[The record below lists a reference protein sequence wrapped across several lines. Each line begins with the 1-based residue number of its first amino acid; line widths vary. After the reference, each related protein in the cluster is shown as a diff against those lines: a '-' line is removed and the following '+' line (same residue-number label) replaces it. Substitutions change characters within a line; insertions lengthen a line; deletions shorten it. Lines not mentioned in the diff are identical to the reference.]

1 MKHKTVKPQE
11 KQIDNKPNPEDT
23 TNENEEEQI
32 PDHIILINPET
43 GERILPIWQR
53 QLMELPEENKKKLK
67 EEIEKLNEELELR
80 WKYFGNE
87 GKTIN

>member
-1 MKHKTVKPQE
+1 MKHKTVKPEE
-11 KQIDNKPNPEDT
+11 KPIESKPSPEDT
-23 TNENEEEQI
+23 TKENEEEQI
-32 PDHIILINPET
+32 PDHIIFIDPET
-43 GERILPIWQR
+43 GERILPRWLRI
-53 QLMELPEENKKKLK
+53 LVELPEERKKKLK